1 MEDTPKNN
9 PYFDSDEFLEQL
21 RQQRLQLRRTIME
34 IMQEVSGETYNFE
47 DNLSQILKTFSKEQ
61 QKKVSDKVSLAML
74 MQRQNPPEQQD

>member
-61 QKKVSDKVSLAML
+61 QKKVSDKVNLAML
-74 MQRQNPPEQQD
+74 MQRQNPPEQ

>member
-74 MQRQNPPEQQD
+74 MQRQNPPEQ